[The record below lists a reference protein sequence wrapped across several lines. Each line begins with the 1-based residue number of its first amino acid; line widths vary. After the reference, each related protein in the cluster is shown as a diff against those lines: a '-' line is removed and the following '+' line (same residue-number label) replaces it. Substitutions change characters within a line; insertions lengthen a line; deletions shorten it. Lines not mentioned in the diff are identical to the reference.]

1 MTAFL
6 TDGRDDAGTALLLA
20 HGAGAPMDSPFMDA
34 IAGLIAAHDIC
45 VLRFEFPYMAAR
57 RQSGRR
63 SPPPRADALCAVY
76 REVVGEAAR
85 PGRRL
90 VVGGKSM
97 GGRVASMVADALY
110 RDGMVAGL
118 VCLGY
123 PFHPPGKPDS
133 LRTAHLEAMSVP
145 ALVCQGERDPFGSR
159 GEVEAWRLSP
169 AVRLHWLA
177 DGNHDLVPRKAS
189 GLTNDDNWRAA
200 AAAVA
205 GFAARL

>member
-1 MTAFL
+1 MTVFL
-6 TDGRDDAGTALLLA
+6 TNGPDDAGTALLLA
-20 HGAGAPMDSPFMDA
+20 HGAGAPMDSPFMEA
-34 IAGLIAAHDIC
+34 IAGLIAAHHIC

-63 SPPPRADALCAVY
+63 RPPPRAEVLCPVY

-85 PGRRL
+85 PGQRL

-133 LRTAHLEAMSVP
+133 LRTAHLETMSVP
-145 ALVCQGERDPFGSR
+145 ALVCQGERDPFGR
-159 GEVEAWRLSP
+159 RDEVEAWRLSP

-177 DGNHDLVPRKAS
+177 DGDHDLAPRKAR
-189 GLTNDDNWRAA
+189 GLTKDDNWRGA

-205 GFAARL
+205 SFAAGL